1 MVLHVTKEVRNKTS
15 AEEIEMKSI
24 ILEIKKGAKLDLKL
38 HPHENKI
45 PFLKLKLH
53 ETFQ

>member
-1 MVLHVTKEVRNKTS
+1 MVLHVTKEVGDKTS
-15 AEEIEMKSI
+15 AEELEMKSI
-24 ILEIKKGAKLDLKL
+24 IFEIKKEEKLDLKL
-38 HPHENKI
+38 HLLENKI

>member
-1 MVLHVTKEVRNKTS
+1 MVLHVRKEVGDKTR
-15 AEEIEMKSI
+15 AEELEMKSI
-24 ILEIKKGAKLDLKL
+24 ILEIKKGEKLDLKL